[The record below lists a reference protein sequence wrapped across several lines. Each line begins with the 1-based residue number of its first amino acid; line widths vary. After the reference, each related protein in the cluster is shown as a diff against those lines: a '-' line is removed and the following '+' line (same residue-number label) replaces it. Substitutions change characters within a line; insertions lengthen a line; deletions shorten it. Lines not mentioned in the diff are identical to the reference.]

1 VPQTDNPPAHDA
13 TERDRVWHTLST
25 EETQEALDAS
35 ARGLTPDEAAR
46 RLERYGPNRVEAEER
61 ARWWTLLLH
70 QVRDPLIYILIV
82 AAVVAL
88 FIGEYIDA
96 GVIAVV
102 VVVNGII
109 GFVQEMKASRAMEAL
124 ARMSAPR
131 ALVVRDGEEREIPA
145 EELVPG
151 DVVRLESGT
160 RVPADLRLLQVRELE
175 VDESALTGES
185 LPASKTVDALAEES
199 LVSGDQANLAF
210 SGTTVTRGRAR
221 GLVIRTGER
230 SELGRIAGEMRRVG
244 QMKTPIQEKVGRLAK
259 WIGVGVLALTAIA
272 AVVGFLRGMGTEEIL
287 MTAVA
292 LAVAAIPE
300 ALPIILT
307 ITLAV
312 GVQRMAVRNTIIR
325 HLPAVETLGS
335 TTVIASDKTGTLTR
349 NEMTVRAAW
358 AGDHEFGVTGTGYMA
373 EGELELDGHRVD
385 VDDHPALGM
394 ALLAGVLASERGELP
409 DPEDPAGDPTEL
421 AVLVAAAKGGI
432 DPHTARERH
441 PEVDMLPFESERR
454 MMATLNRT
462 EAGARIYVK
471 GAPEAVLDRC
481 DRMLD
486 GKGEEASLD
495 SEAVHE
501 AARELAARGYRVL
514 ATAYRDAEGERVGE
528 EEIAGGLVLAGLL
541 GMEDPLR
548 DEARIA
554 VRAARDA
561 GIRVIMVTGDHASTA
576 AAIGRQLGMEVG
588 PEGAVEGRRLHE
600 MSDAEVDDAV
610 GRTDVFARVAP
621 EHKLRIV
628 EALRRRDEIV
638 AVTGDGV
645 NDAPALRSAHLGV
658 AMGRSGTDVA
668 REASDMVLTDDN
680 FASITAAVE
689 EGRRVFS
696 NIRKVTYFLLS
707 GSASIVLAILLALFA
722 GWPLPF
728 LAAQV
733 LWINLVTNGLQ
744 DVALAFEPAEP
755 GLLKER
761 PRPVRE
767 AVIHPPMLVRILVTG
782 GFRAAAT
789 LAVFW
794 WMMEVTGGD
803 LMVAQS
809 VAMTQIVVFQFFHVY
824 NCRSLHRSVFSIPI
838 LGNKFLFTAVTL
850 AMIAQ
855 LAILYVPA
863 LQFIFRT
870 TPLTAEQWMIVWSV
884 GALIVLVAEIDKVFI
899 RKYGGLT
906 RKEGS
911 LRGRTARA

>member
-1 VPQTDNPPAHDA
+1 VPQTDNLPAPDA
-13 TERDRVWHTLST
+13 TEPDRVWHTLST
-25 EETQEALDAS
+25 EEAQGALDAS
-35 ARGLTPDEAAR
+35 PQGLTPEEAAR
-46 RLERYGPNRVEAEER
+46 RLERYGPNRVESEKKA
-61 ARWWTLLLH
+61 AWWKLLLH

-88 FIGEYIDA
+88 LIGEHIDA

-131 ALVVRDGEEREIPA
+131 AMVVRDGEEREIPA
-145 EELVPG
+145 EEVVPG
-151 DVVRLESGT
+151 DIVRLESGT

-185 LPASKTVDALAEES
+185 LPARKTTDALAEEN
-199 LVSGDQANLAF
+199 LVSGDRTNLAF

-259 WIGVGVLALTAIA
+259 WIGVGVLGLTVIV
-272 AVVGFLRGMGTEEIL
+272 AVVGLLRGMGTEEIL

-312 GVQRMAVRNTIIR
+312 GVQRMAARNTIIR

-358 AGDHEFGVTGTGYMA
+358 AGGHEFGVTGTGYLA
-373 EGELELDGHRVD
+373 EGEVELDGHRVD
-385 VDDHPALGM
+385 VDEHPALGA
-394 ALLAGVLASERGELP
+394 ALLAGVLASERAELP
-409 DPEDPAGDPTEL
+409 DPDDPAGDPTEL

-432 DPHTARERH
+432 DPRAARQRH
-441 PEVDMLPFESERR
+441 PEVDLLPFESERR
-454 MMATLNRT
+454 LMATLNEVEGER
-462 EAGARIYVK
+462 RIHVK

-486 GKGEEASLD
+486 GQGQEVAID
-495 SEAVHE
+495 PEAVKE
-501 AARELAARGYRVL
+501 AAKELAARGYRVL
-514 ATAYRDAEGERVGE
+514 ATAHREAEGDRVGDDE
-528 EEIAGGLVLAGLL
+528 VASGLVLAGLL
-541 GMEDPLR
+541 GMEDPVR
-548 DEARIA
+548 DEARVA

-576 AAIGRQLGMEVG
+576 AAIGRQLGMETG
-588 PEGAVEGRRLHE
+588 PDGAVEGRRLQE
-600 MSDAEVDDAV
+600 MSDAEVDEAV

-658 AMGRSGTDVA
+658 AMGKSGTDVA

-755 GLLKER
+755 GLLEER
-761 PRPVRE
+761 PRPVHE

-803 LMVAQS
+803 LIVAQS

-870 TPLTAEQWMIVWSV
+870 TPLTAEQWVIVWSV

-911 LRGRTARA
+911 LRESTARG